1 MQRNPLNQD
10 SIVPG
15 MSAAQLSLS
24 QPGAGVL
31 RVQVSGSWALAK
43 GLPSTSEV
51 EKAIDQGAALSRL
64 SFEAANL
71 ETWDSS
77 LVNAIYKLVRHCKR
91 AGVPLDLSGLP
102 EGVRGLLDLAEAVVP
117 RQEIQEHLPDA
128 SFLADVGSEALEFFR
143 SVTDILR
150 FVGGVSVSLGRMLRG
165 RARYR
170 GSDLFLIVQQVG
182 AQALPIVSLISVLV
196 GLILA
201 FVGAVQL
208 EQFGANVFIANLVG
222 LGMVRD
228 MGAMM
233 AAIIMAGR
241 TGAAYAAELGTMT
254 VNEEIDALRTM
265 GISPIDFLVVP
276 RILALVLMMPI
287 LTLYADLMGIL
298 GGALV
303 GVTLFDIGFYEY
315 FRQTQSAIDLLDVFG
330 GLFKGLVYGAIVAV
344 SGCLRGMEC
353 GRSSAAVG
361 AATTSAVV
369 TGIVFIV
376 VACAILTVA
385 YDILGI

>member
-1 MQRNPLNQD
+1 
-10 SIVPG
+10 
-15 MSAAQLSLS
+15 MSAAQLRLS
-24 QPGAGVL
+24 HPGAGVL
-31 RVQVSGSWALAK
+31 RVQVSGSWTLAS
-43 GLPSTSEV
+43 GLPSTREA
-51 EKAIDQGAALSRL
+51 EQAIDGGGALSRL
-64 SFEAANL
+64 CFDAGNL

-77 LVNAIYKLVRHCKR
+77 LVNVIYKLARHSR
-91 AGVPLDLSGLP
+91 SVGVPLDLSGLP
-102 EGVRGLLDLAEAVVP
+102 EGLRGLLDLAEAVAPHREVQDH
-117 RQEIQEHLPDA
+117 RPDTP
-128 SFLADVGSEALEFFR
+128 FLADVGSEAIEFFR
-143 SVTDILR
+143 SVADILR

-165 RARYR
+165 RAHYR
-170 GSDLFLIVQQVG
+170 ASDLFLIVQQVG

-208 EQFGANVFIANLVG
+208 EQFGADIFIANLVG

-233 AAIIMAGR
+233 TAIIMAGR

-303 GVTLFDIGFYEY
+303 GVTLFDIGIYEY
-315 FRQTQSAIDLLDVFG
+315 FRQTRSAIDLFDVFG
-330 GLFKGLVYGAIVAV
+330 GLFKGLIYGAIVAV

-361 AATTSAVV
+361 TATTSAVV
-369 TGIVFIV
+369 TSIVFIV
-376 VACAILTVA
+376 IACAMLTVA
-385 YDILGI
+385 YDIMDI

>member
-1 MQRNPLNQD
+1 
-10 SIVPG
+10 
-15 MSAAQLSLS
+15 MSAAQLRLS
-24 QPGAGVL
+24 QPAAGIL
-31 RVQVSGSWALAK
+31 EIQVSGRWTLAS
-43 GLPSTSEV
+43 GMPSTAEV
-51 EKAIDQGAALSRL
+51 EQAIDGGEEYSRL
-64 SFEAANL
+64 CFDAGLLEA
-71 ETWDSS
+71 WDSS
-77 LVNAIYKLVRHCKR
+77 LVNVVYKLAHRSRR

-102 EGVRGLLDLAEAVVP
+102 DGLRELLDLAETVP
-117 RQEIQEHLPDA
+117 PHRDDQDHGPDT
-128 SFLADVGSEALEFFR
+128 SFLSDVGADTVHFFR
-143 SVTDILR
+143 STTEILR
-150 FVGGVSVSLGRMLRG
+150 FVGGVSVSIGRMLTG

-170 GSDLFLIVQQVG
+170 ASDLFLIVQQVG

-208 EQFGANVFIANLVG
+208 EQFGADIFIANLVG

-233 AAIIMAGR
+233 TAIIMAGR

-276 RILALVLMMPI
+276 RILALVLMMPL
-287 LTLYADLMGIL
+287 LTLYSDLMGIL

-303 GVTLFDIGFYEY
+303 GTTLFDIGVYEY
-315 FRQTQSAIDLLDVFG
+315 FRQTRSAVDLFDVFG
-330 GLFKGLVYGAIVAV
+330 GMFKGLVYGAIVAV

-361 AATTSAVV
+361 VATTSAVV
-369 TGIVFIV
+369 TSIVFIV
-376 VACAILTVA
+376 VACAILTLIYNVL
-385 YDILGI
+385 DI

>member
-1 MQRNPLNQD
+1 
-10 SIVPG
+10 
-15 MSAAQLSLS
+15 MSAAQLSFTH
-24 QPGAGVL
+24 PGAGIL
-31 RVQVSGSWALAK
+31 QIEVSGNWTLAS

-51 EKAIDQGAALSRL
+51 EKAVDSSEGLSRL
-64 SFEAANL
+64 CFDSASL
-71 ETWDSS
+71 ESWDSS
-77 LVNAIYKLVRHCKR
+77 LVNVLYKLARHSRR
-91 AGVPLDLSGLP
+91 AGVALDLSGLP
-102 EGVRGLLDLAEAVVP
+102 TGLKELLDLAEAVP
-117 RQEIQEHLPDA
+117 SHQEIQEHHPDA
-128 SFLADVGSEALEFFR
+128 SFLADVGGEAINFCR
-143 SVTDILR
+143 SVVDIVR
-150 FVGGVSVSLGRMLRG
+150 FVGGVAVSMGRMLVG

-170 GSDLFLIVQQVG
+170 HSDLFFVVQQVG

-201 FVGAVQL
+201 FIGAVQL
-208 EQFGANVFIANLVG
+208 EQFGGDIYIANLVG

-241 TGAAYAAELGTMT
+241 TGAAFAAELGTMT

-276 RILALVLMMPI
+276 RILALVLMMPL

-303 GVTLFDIGFYEY
+303 GVTLFDIGVYEY
-315 FRQTQSAIDLLDVFG
+315 FRQTRSAIDLFDVFG

-361 AATTSAVV
+361 IATTSAVV
-369 TGIVFIV
+369 TSIVFIV
-376 VACAILTVA
+376 IACAVLTVT
-385 YDILGI
+385 YNILDI

>member
-1 MQRNPLNQD
+1 
-10 SIVPG
+10 
-15 MSAAQLSLS
+15 MSAAQLRSS
-24 QPGAGVL
+24 QPGEGVL
-31 RVQVSGSWALAK
+31 QVQVSGNWTLAG
-43 GLPSTSEV
+43 GLPSTADIEQAV
-51 EKAIDQGAALSRL
+51 DKTHGLSRL
-64 SFEAANL
+64 CFDAGNL
-71 ETWDSS
+71 ESWDSS
-77 LVNAIYKLVRHCKR
+77 LVNVVYKLGLHARR
-91 AGVPLDLSGLP
+91 AGVSLDLSGLP
-102 EGVRGLLDLAEAVVP
+102 DGLRDLIALAEVVP
-117 RQEIQEHLPDA
+117 AHQDVQNHNPDT
-128 SFLADVGSEALEFFR
+128 SFLADVGAEAIGFFQ
-143 SVTDILR
+143 SVADIVR
-150 FVGGVSVSLGRMLRG
+150 FVGGVAVSMGHMLAG

-170 GSDLFLIVQQVG
+170 PSDLYLIVQQVG

-208 EQFGANVFIANLVG
+208 EKFGADIFIANLVG

-228 MGAMM
+228 MGGMM
-233 AAIIMAGR
+233 TAIIMAGR

-276 RILALVLMMPI
+276 RILALVLMMPL

-303 GVTLFDIGFYEY
+303 GVTLFDIGIYEY
-315 FRQTQSAIDLLDVFG
+315 FRQTRSAIDLLDVFG
-330 GLFKGLVYGAIVAV
+330 GVFKGLVYGAIVAV

-361 AATTSAVV
+361 VATTSAVV
-369 TGIVFIV
+369 TSIVFIV
-376 VACAILTVA
+376 VACAVLTVI
-385 YDILGI
+385 YNILDI

>member
-1 MQRNPLNQD
+1 
-10 SIVPG
+10 
-15 MSAAQLSLS
+15 MSAARLRLSH
-24 QPGAGVL
+24 PGSGAL
-31 RVQVSGSWALAK
+31 QVQVSGSWTLAN
-43 GLPSTSEV
+43 GLPSTAEV
-51 EKAIDQGAALSRL
+51 EKAIDDHQGLSRL
-64 SFEAANL
+64 CFDAGNL

-77 LVNAIYKLVRHCKR
+77 LVNVVYKLARLSRR
-91 AGVPLDLSGLP
+91 AGVSLDLSGLP
-102 EGVRGLLDLAEAVVP
+102 EGLRGLLDLAESVP
-117 RQEIQEHLPDA
+117 PRAQAPSHHPDT
-128 SFLADVGSEALEFFR
+128 SFLADVGSEAISFFR
-143 SVTDILR
+143 SADDIVR
-150 FVGGVSVSLGRMLRG
+150 FVGGVAVSMGRMLTG
-165 RARYR
+165 RAHFRR
-170 GSDLFLIVQQVG
+170 SDLVLIIQQVG

-196 GLILA
+196 GVILA

-208 EQFGANVFIANLVG
+208 EQFGADIFIANLVG

-233 AAIIMAGR
+233 TAVIMAGR

-276 RILALVLMMPI
+276 RILALVLMMPL
-287 LTLYADLMGIL
+287 LTLYANLMGIL

-303 GVTLFDIGFYEY
+303 GVTLFDIGIYEY
-315 FRQTQSAIDLLDVFG
+315 FRQTRSAIDLLDLFG

-353 GRSSAAVG
+353 GRISAAVG
-361 AATTSAVV
+361 IATTSAVV
-369 TGIVFIV
+369 TSIVFIV
-376 VACAILTVA
+376 VAAAVLTVA

>member
-1 MQRNPLNQD
+1 
-10 SIVPG
+10 
-15 MSAAQLSLS
+15 MSAAQLRLS
-24 QPGAGVL
+24 HPEAGIL
-31 RVQVSGSWALAK
+31 QVQVSGSWTLAS

-51 EKAIDQGAALSRL
+51 EQTVERGQGLSRL
-64 SFEAANL
+64 CFDAGNL
-71 ETWDSS
+71 ESWDSS
-77 LVNAIYKLVRHCKR
+77 LVNVVYKLARHARR
-91 AGVPLDLSGLP
+91 AGVSLDLSGLP
-102 EGVRGLLDLAEAVVP
+102 KGLRDLLDLAETVTP
-117 RQEIQEHLPDA
+117 HQESRGHYPDS
-128 SFLADVGSEALEFFR
+128 SFFADVGDETAGFVR
-143 SVTDILR
+143 SIADILR
-150 FVGGVSVSLGRMLRG
+150 FVGGVSLSMGRMITG

-170 GSDLFLIVQQVG
+170 VSDLFLILQQVG

-208 EQFGANVFIANLVG
+208 EQLGGKIYIANLVG

-233 AAIIMAGR
+233 AGIIMAGR
-241 TGAAYAAELGTMT
+241 TGAAYAAEIGTMT

-276 RILALVLMMPI
+276 RIVALILMMP
-287 LTLYADLMGIL
+287 LLVLYADLMGIL
-298 GGALV
+298 GGAFV
-303 GVTLFDIGFYEY
+303 GITMFDIGIYEY
-315 FRQTQSAIDLLDVFG
+315 FRQTRSAIDLFDVFG
-330 GLFKGLVYGAIVAV
+330 GMFKGLVYGAIVAI

-361 AATTSAVV
+361 VATTSAVV

-376 VACAILTVA
+376 VACAVLTVIYNA
-385 YDILGI
+385 LDI

>member
-1 MQRNPLNQD
+1 
-10 SIVPG
+10 
-15 MSAAQLSLS
+15 MSAAQLRLS

-31 RVQVSGSWALAK
+31 QVQVSGSWALAS
-43 GLPSTSEV
+43 GLPSTREA
-51 EKAIDQGAALSRL
+51 EQAIDGGEALSRL
-64 SFEAANL
+64 CFDAGNL

-77 LVNAIYKLVRHCKR
+77 LVNVIYKLVRHSRR

-102 EGVRGLLDLAEAVVP
+102 EGLRGLLDLAEAVTP
-117 RQEIQEHLPDA
+117 HREIQDHHPDA
-128 SFLADVGSEALEFFR
+128 SFLADVGSEAIVFFR
-143 SVTDILR
+143 SVADIVR

-208 EQFGANVFIANLVG
+208 EQFGADIFIANLVG

-233 AAIIMAGR
+233 TAIIMAGR

-303 GVTLFDIGFYEY
+303 GVSLFDIGIYEY
-315 FRQTQSAIDLLDVFG
+315 FRQTRSAIDLFDVFG
-330 GLFKGLVYGAIVAV
+330 GLFKGLVYGAIVAI

-369 TGIVFIV
+369 TSIVFIV
-376 VACAILTVA
+376 IACAMLTVA
-385 YDILGI
+385 YDIMDI

>member
-1 MQRNPLNQD
+1 
-10 SIVPG
+10 
-15 MSAAQLSLS
+15 MSAARLRLN
-24 QPGAGVL
+24 QPGAGIL
-31 RVQVSGSWALAK
+31 QVQVSGSWMLK
-43 GLPSTSEV
+43 DRPPSTSEV
-51 EKAIDQGAALSRL
+51 ERAINGGDGLSRL
-64 SFEAANL
+64 SFEAGGL
-71 ETWDSS
+71 EAWDSS
-77 LVNAIYKLVRHCKR
+77 LVNVVYRLARASER
-91 AGVPLDLSGLP
+91 AGIPLDASGLP
-102 EGVRGLLDLAEAVVP
+102 AELRGLLDLARAVPP
-117 RQEIQEHLPDA
+117 RRGSQEQKPGP
-128 SFLADVGSEALEFFR
+128 SFLADVGSDTIEFFR
-143 SVTDILR
+143 SATEILR
-150 FVGGVSVSLGRMLRG
+150 FIGGVSVSVGRILRG
-165 RARYR
+165 RGHYR
-170 GSDLFLIVQQVG
+170 TSDLFVVVQQVG

-208 EQFGANVFIANLVG
+208 EKFGGDIYIANLVG

-233 AAIIMAGR
+233 TAIIMAGR

-276 RILALVLMMPI
+276 RILALVLMMPL
-287 LTLYADLMGIL
+287 LTVYANLMGII

-303 GVTLFDIGFYEY
+303 GVSLFDIGVYEY
-315 FRQTQSAIDLLDVFG
+315 FRQTRSAIDLFDVFG
-330 GLFKGLVYGAIVAV
+330 GLFKSLVYGAIVAV

-361 AATTSAVV
+361 IATTSAVV

-376 VACAILTVA
+376 VACAVLTVV
-385 YDILGI
+385 YDVLDI

>member
-1 MQRNPLNQD
+1 
-10 SIVPG
+10 
-15 MSAAQLSLS
+15 MSAAQLRLS

-51 EKAIDQGAALSRL
+51 EQAIDQGAALSRL
-64 SFEAANL
+64 CFDAGNL
-71 ETWDSS
+71 EAWDSS
-77 LVNAIYKLVRHCKR
+77 LVNAIYKLVRHSKR
-91 AGVPLDLSGLP
+91 AGVPSDLSGLP
-102 EGVRGLLDLAEAVVP
+102 EGLRGLLDLAEAVAP
-117 RQEIQEHLPDA
+117 HQEIQEHHPDA

-143 SVTDILR
+143 SVADILR

-165 RARYR
+165 RAHYR

-208 EQFGANVFIANLVG
+208 EQFGANLFIANLVG

-228 MGAMM
+228 MGPMM

-303 GVTLFDIGFYEY
+303 GVSLFDIGVYEY
-315 FRQTQSAIDLLDVFG
+315 FRQTRSAIDLFDVFG
-330 GLFKGLVYGAIVAV
+330 GLFKGLVYGAIVAI

-369 TGIVFIV
+369 TSIVFIV
-376 VACAILTVA
+376 IACAFLTIA

>member
-1 MQRNPLNQD
+1 
-10 SIVPG
+10 
-15 MSAAQLSLS
+15 MSAAQLRLT
-24 QPGAGVL
+24 QPAAGIL
-31 RVQVSGSWALAK
+31 QIQVSGSWTLAS
-43 GLPSTSEV
+43 GMPSITEV
-51 EKAIDQGAALSRL
+51 EQAIEGGAELSRL
-64 SFEAANL
+64 CFDTGSL
-71 ETWDSS
+71 ENWDSS
-77 LVNAIYKLVRHCKR
+77 LVNVVYQLARRSRH

-102 EGVRGLLDLAEAVVP
+102 DGLRELLDLAETVP
-117 RQEIQEHLPDA
+117 AHQDDKDHGPDT
-128 SFLADVGSEALEFFR
+128 SFLSDVGADTVHFFR
-143 SVTDILR
+143 SASEILR
-150 FVGGVSVSLGRMLRG
+150 FVGGVSVSIGRMLNG

-170 GSDLFLIVQQVG
+170 ASDLFLLMQQVG

-208 EQFGANVFIANLVG
+208 EQFGADIFIANLVG

-233 AAIIMAGR
+233 TAIIMAGR

-276 RILALVLMMPI
+276 RILALVLMMPL
-287 LTLYADLMGIL
+287 LTLYSDLMGIL

-303 GVTLFDIGFYEY
+303 GTTLFDIGVYEY
-315 FRQTQSAIDLLDVFG
+315 FRQTRSAVDLFDVFG
-330 GLFKGLVYGAIVAV
+330 GMFKGLVYGAIVAV

-369 TGIVFIV
+369 TSIVFIV
-376 VACAILTVA
+376 VACAILTLIYNVL
-385 YDILGI
+385 DI

>member
-1 MQRNPLNQD
+1 
-10 SIVPG
+10 
-15 MSAAQLSLS
+15 MSAAQLRLS
-24 QPGAGVL
+24 YPEAGIL
-31 RVQVSGSWALAK
+31 RVQVSGSWTLASD
-43 GLPSTSEV
+43 LPATGEV
-51 EKAIDQGAALSRL
+51 ERAVEGGEGLSRL
-64 SFEAANL
+64 CFDAGNL
-71 ETWDSS
+71 ESWDSG
-77 LVNAIYKLVRHCKR
+77 LVNVVYKLTRDARR
-91 AGVPLDLSGLP
+91 AGVSLDPSGLP
-102 EGVRGLLDLAEAVVP
+102 KGLRDLLALAETVAP
-117 RQEIQEHLPDA
+117 HEESLDRHPDS
-128 SFLADVGSEALEFFR
+128 SFFSDVGDEAVGFLR
-143 SVTDILR
+143 SVADILR
-150 FVGGVSVSLGRMLRG
+150 FVGGVSVSMGRMITG

-170 GSDLFLIVQQVG
+170 VSDLFLVLQQVG

-208 EQFGANVFIANLVG
+208 EQFGGDIYIANLVG

-233 AAIIMAGR
+233 TGIIMAGR

-265 GISPIDFLVVP
+265 GISPIEFLVVP
-276 RILALVLMMPI
+276 RILALILMMPL
-287 LTLYADLMGIL
+287 LTLYADVMGIL

-303 GVTLFDIGFYEY
+303 GITLFDIGIYEY
-315 FRQTQSAIDLLDVFG
+315 FRQTRSAIDLFDVFG
-330 GLFKGLVYGAIVAV
+330 GMFKGLVYGAIVAI

-361 AATTSAVV
+361 IATTSAVV

-376 VACAILTVA
+376 VACAALTLV
-385 YDILGI
+385 YDVLDI

>member
-1 MQRNPLNQD
+1 
-10 SIVPG
+10 
-15 MSAAQLSLS
+15 MSAAQLRLS
-24 QPGAGVL
+24 HLEAGIL
-31 RVQVSGSWALAK
+31 RVQVSGSWSLAD

-51 EKAIDQGAALSRL
+51 EQAIDGGDGLSRL
-64 SFEAANL
+64 CFDAGSL
-71 ETWDSS
+71 ESWDSS
-77 LVNAIYKLVRHCKR
+77 LVNALYKLARRCRR
-91 AGVPLDLSGLP
+91 AGVPLDASGLP
-102 EGVRGLLDLAEAVVP
+102 EGVRGLLDLAEAVAP
-117 RQEIQEHLPDA
+117 HQEIRDHHPDT
-128 SFLADVGSEALEFFR
+128 SFLADVGGETMEFFR
-143 SVTDILR
+143 SVADILR
-150 FVGGVSVSLGRMLRG
+150 FVGGVSVSLGHMLSG
-165 RARYR
+165 RAHYR
-170 GSDLFLIVQQVG
+170 ASDLFLIVQQVG

-208 EQFGANVFIANLVG
+208 EQFGADIYIANLVG

-233 AAIIMAGR
+233 TAIIMAGR

-276 RILALVLMMPI
+276 RILALMLMMPL

-298 GGALV
+298 GGALAS
-303 GVTLFDIGFYEY
+303 VTLFDVGVYEY
-315 FRQTQSAIDLLDVFG
+315 FRQTRSAIDLFDVFG
-330 GLFKGLVYGAIVAV
+330 GLFKGLVYGAIVAI

-369 TGIVFIV
+369 TSIVFIV
-376 VACAILTVA
+376 VACAMLTVA
-385 YDILGI
+385 YNILDI

>member
-1 MQRNPLNQD
+1 
-10 SIVPG
+10 
-15 MSAAQLSLS
+15 MSAAQLRLS
-24 QPGAGVL
+24 RPETGILQI
-31 RVQVSGSWALAK
+31 QVSGSWTLAN
-43 GLPSTSEV
+43 GLPSTNEV
-51 EKAIDQGAALSRL
+51 EQAVEGAKGLSRL
-64 SFEAANL
+64 CFEAADL
-71 ETWDSS
+71 ENWDSG
-77 LVNAIYKLVRHCKR
+77 LVNVVFKLARQAR
-91 AGVPLDLSGLP
+91 SADVPLDMSGLP
-102 EGVRGLLDLAEAVVP
+102 RGLRDLLELAETVTP
-117 RQEIQEHLPDA
+117 HQESPDHHPDN
-128 SFLADVGSEALEFFR
+128 SFFADVGDEAVGFVR
-143 SVTDILR
+143 SIADILR
-150 FVGGVSVSLGRMLRG
+150 FIGGVAQSMGRMVAG

-170 GSDLFLIVQQVG
+170 ASDLFLIIQQVG
-182 AQALPIVSLISVLV
+182 VQALPIVSLISLLV

-208 EQFGANVFIANLVG
+208 EQFGGDIYIANLVG

-233 AAIIMAGR
+233 TGVIMAGR
-241 TGAAYAAELGTMT
+241 TGAAYAAEIGTMT

-276 RILALVLMMPI
+276 RILALVLMMPL

-303 GVTLFDIGFYEY
+303 GTTLFDIGVYEY
-315 FRQTQSAIDLLDVFG
+315 FRQTRSAIDLFDLFG
-330 GLFKGLVYGAIVAV
+330 GMFKGLVYGAIVAV

-361 AATTSAVV
+361 VATTSAVV

-376 VACAILTVA
+376 VACAVLTVV
-385 YDILGI
+385 YNILGI

>member
-1 MQRNPLNQD
+1 
-10 SIVPG
+10 
-15 MSAAQLSLS
+15 MSAAQLRLS
-24 QPGAGVL
+24 HPGTGVL
-31 RVQVSGSWALAK
+31 QIQVSGSWSLQTGMPGTGEAERAIRN
-43 GLPSTSEV
+43 GTEV
-51 EKAIDQGAALSRL
+51 TRL
-64 SFEAANL
+64 VFDAANL
-71 ETWDSS
+71 EAWDSS
-77 LVNAIYKLVRHCKR
+77 LVNVVHKLTHLARD
-91 AGVPLDLSGLP
+91 AAVPMDLSGLP
-102 EGVRGLLDLAEAVVP
+102 DGLRALLELADAVP
-117 RQEIQEHLPDA
+117 AHSDAGHQTPHA
-128 SFLADVGSEALEFFR
+128 SFLADVGTDTIGFFR
-143 SVTDILR
+143 SISDILR
-150 FVGGVSVSLGRMLRG
+150 FVGGVAVSIGRMLSG

-170 GSDLFLIVQQVG
+170 ASDLFLVVQQVG

-208 EQFGANVFIANLVG
+208 EQFGADIFIANLVG
-222 LGMVRD
+222 LGMVRE

-233 AAIIMAGR
+233 TAIIMAGR

-276 RILALVLMMPI
+276 RILALMLMMPL

-303 GVTLFDIGFYEY
+303 GTTLFDIGVYEY
-315 FRQTQSAIDLLDVFG
+315 FRQTRGAIDLLDLFG

-361 AATTSAVV
+361 VATTSAVV
-369 TGIVFIV
+369 TSIVFIV
-376 VACAILTVA
+376 VACAILTVV
-385 YDILGI
+385 YDVLNI

>member
-1 MQRNPLNQD
+1 
-10 SIVPG
+10 
-15 MSAAQLSLS
+15 MSAARLRLNDLA
-24 QPGAGVL
+24 AGVL
-31 RVQVSGSWALAK
+31 QVQVSGSWALGDA
-43 GLPSTSEV
+43 LPSTVEV
-51 EKAIDQGAALSRL
+51 EQAINGGGSVSRL
-64 SFEAANL
+64 CFDAGQLEA
-71 ETWDSS
+71 WDSS
-77 LVNAIYKLVRHCKR
+77 LVNVLFGLAR
-91 AGVPLDLSGLP
+91 AGDQAGVSLDLAGLP
-102 EGVRGLLDLAEAVVP
+102 EGLRTLLDLARAVP
-117 RQEIQEHLPDA
+117 RHQESLKHNADT
-128 SFLADVGSEALEFFR
+128 SFLADVGSETLEFFR

-150 FVGGVSVSLGRMLRG
+150 FVGGVSVSLGRMLSG

-170 GSDLFLIVQQVG
+170 VSDLFLIVQQVG

-196 GLILA
+196 GIILA
-201 FVGAVQL
+201 FIGAVQL
-208 EQFGANVFIANLVG
+208 EQFGADIFIANLVG

-233 AAIIMAGR
+233 TAVIMAGR

-276 RILALVLMMPI
+276 RILALILMMPL
-287 LTLYADLMGIL
+287 LTLYADIMGIL

-303 GVTLFDIGFYEY
+303 GVTLFDIGTYEY
-315 FRQTQSAIDLLDVFG
+315 FRQTRSAIDLIDVFG
-330 GLFKGLVYGAIVAV
+330 GLFKGLVYGAIVAI

-361 AATTSAVV
+361 VATTSAVV

-376 VACAILTVA
+376 IACAVLTVL
-385 YDILGI
+385 YNVLNI